1 MYIHIW
7 EEQRKEG
14 YALAIS
20 TLLPAVCLQD
30 ILPSIYKQEKAYE
43 SDNEGLSCEWSV
55 DYPLTHPIQELH
67 NLLIFLKFY
76 R

>member
-1 MYIHIW
+1 MDIFSRDFVGIY
-7 EEQRKEG
+7 
-14 YALAIS
+14 
-20 TLLPAVCLQD
+20 TPAVCLQD